1 MCFPTIP
8 LNSTLTSI
16 RLIETPTDKPA
27 QPLAVSH
34 ESTQVLVVRR
44 DPAGP
49 SGQYTM
55 QPSPIPAPTVFNY
68 VNPRTGETI
77 VSLLPPNHPEMICIQ
92 TGHEKETQYGLLG
105 ELATHQIPVHLG
117 TGLSFYFVGVL
128 AAIIWFP
135 LGIGLCLLDRR
146 VKCKRCGM
154 MIQDGVCS

>member
-1 MCFPTIP
+1 MDHDQKQP
-8 LNSTLTSI
+8 LLQSNSTSPEGPPAYDYGTQ
-16 RLIETPTDKPA
+16 PPVDKPT
-27 QPLAVSH
+27 QPQVACH
-34 ESTQVLVVRR
+34 ESTQVLIVRC
-44 DPAGP
+44 DSAGP

-55 QPSPIPAPTVFNY
+55 QPSAIPAPTVFNY
-68 VNPRTGETI
+68 VNARTGETV

-92 TGHEKETQYGLLG
+92 TGHEKETQYGLL
-105 ELATHQIPVHLG
+105 
-117 TGLSFYFVGVL
+117 GVL